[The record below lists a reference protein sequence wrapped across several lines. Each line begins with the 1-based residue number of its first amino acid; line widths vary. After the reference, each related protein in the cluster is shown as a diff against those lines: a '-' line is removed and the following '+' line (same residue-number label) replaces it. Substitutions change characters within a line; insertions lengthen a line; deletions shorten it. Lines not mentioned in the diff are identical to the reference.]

1 MGRGILYFIFQRP
14 RFCCCLPVR
23 VCVVA
28 MSLLG
33 ILLSGVLSVILWF
46 EVSRAYPFSFL
57 LPSFVLKVLVG
68 CSIQGTDAFTSK
80 QRAAFA
86 GGAIVATLLFL
97 ISIVGYV
104 RGIQTLSQK
113 SLTCKCASLIG
124 AIVRK
129 LTFVTAYAVGLYV
142 HFVINFV
149 VAMYLL
155 FVILR
160 ATRKDTVTLCE
171 QVLRNAQSQGQCD
184 SLFSAIRGLY
194 AGLASFILVVELCEY
209 TVILTHRHVHSHPST
224 RKPKKYDN

>member
-1 MGRGILYFIFQRP
+1 MRIL
-14 RFCCCLPVR
+14 
-23 VCVVA
+23 
-28 MSLLG
+28 S
-33 ILLSGVLSVILWF
+33 
-46 EVSRAYPFSFL
+46 PFSFL
-57 LPSFVLKVLVG
+57 HPES

-104 RGIQTLSQK
+104 RGTLCQQ
-113 SLTCKCASLIG
+113 SLTWERASLIG

-129 LTFVTAYAVGLYV
+129 LTFVTAYVVGLYV
-142 HFVINFV
+142 HFVINFA

-194 AGLASFILVVELCEY
+194 AGLASFVLVVELCEY
-209 TVILTHRHVHSHPST
+209 TASRIILTHRHVHSHLHSFLHPE
-224 RKPKKYDN
+224 PKKIR